1 MRKAFALPAAV
12 MVALTLT
19 ASCAASGGDDAASD
33 TTAAPEETT
42 TTVEETTTTETTTT
56 EATTTEAT
64 TTEATTTE
72 ATTTGGGDVDVDEWA
87 EGFCGDFEG
96 WLAALETAS
105 QDVGSDLG
113 AGDLEGARAAILDL
127 FDTAS
132 DETVALRTSIEEG
145 GAPDIDDGEG
155 LQEDLATRIDAFND
169 SIVGA
174 RTQLEGI
181 PTDDPAAFQAG
192 VLDAVTTFEAEA
204 TEIGDSFAELDRTYD
219 DPDLLEALDSNCSF

>member
-42 TTVEETTTTETTTT
+42 TTVEET
-56 EATTTEAT
+56 TTTEAT

-113 AGDLEGARAAILDL
+113 AGGLEGARAAILDL